1 MWEHTEGTS
10 GYVPVNRPVPQPPAE
25 SIAAPSPM
33 KRKALTSIEN
43 VLV

>member
-10 GYVPVNRPVPQPPAE
+10 GYVPVNRPVPPPAE
-25 SIAAPSPM
+25 SIAALPPM
-33 KRKALTSIEN
+33 KRKVLTSIEN